1 MLMARSGC
9 PRERNAQCAASAA
22 AIVRRGRGAK
32 VRSSWPAT
40 ARPAWRPNGP
50 ALPRSARRAGAQ
62 NVTRARASSDLSFPT
77 PRANGFF
84 AVPLPFPRA
93 CATGMQPAS
102 SYCGPGECS
111 PDQPID
117 RTPPLRGGI
126 LHENSRTTPI
136 GLRVYAAEVVW
147 ISASTKVVRRT
158 AATQPLDL
166 R

>member
-84 AVPLPFPRA
+84 AVPLPSPRA
-93 CATGMQPAS
+93 CAIGMQPAS

-111 PDQPID
+111 QDQPID

-136 GLRVYAAEVVW
+136 GPRSLR
-147 ISASTKVVRRT
+147 SRT
-158 AATQPLDL
+158 SLDQCIH
-166 R
+166 